1 MIQVLV
7 AGINGFVGRH
17 LARSFAQAGYE
28 VDGLTLS
35 EHLAPELDGVVKR
48 LLRCDLTNKAAVESL
63 ALSPYQAIV
72 NLAGLAN
79 VGKSFDEPDL
89 YMRINVDVLRFIG
102 EK

>member
-1 MIQVLV
+1 MRVLICGV
-7 AGINGFVGRH
+7 NGFVGKH

-28 VDGLTLS
+28 VDGLTLN
-35 EHLAPELDGVVKR
+35 EHMAPELKGVVKH
-48 LLRCDLTNKAAVESL
+48 LLKCDLANKTAVESL
-63 ALSPYQAIV
+63 DLSPYQAIV

-89 YMRINVDVLRFIG
+89 YIRINVDVLRFIG